1 MTITTAKTL
10 QKSKHSFCIPA
21 HIRRWLRAGKSG
33 LGGTTLTLRSS
44 EASRER
50 RLKTNWNCYVLMSAT
65 LVRLLLRVCWR
76 FTVSNGG
83 VYLNSLGIGAI
94 AGANRLSVGGGSSN
108 FGGNVSFQA
117 STTFNH
123 EILGNSRG
131 RIYQQG
137 NANFS
142 LNFIIISIISTN
154 EQNFSIQSN
163 RNADPQASKIFLQLN
178 DTAGITLNK
187 AYHLQWNG

>member
-1 MTITTAKTL
+1 
-10 QKSKHSFCIPA
+10 
-21 HIRRWLRAGKSG
+21 
-33 LGGTTLTLRSS
+33 
-44 EASRER
+44 
-50 RLKTNWNCYVLMSAT
+50 MSACFCASADA
-65 LVRLLLRVCWR
+65 LQL
-76 FTVSNGG
+76 SNGG

-117 STTFNH
+117 STTFNN

-187 AYHLQWNG
+187 ATTCNETVNVIGKLTAEGDFDVDIGATGTPEFRVLGSSVNFFWKI